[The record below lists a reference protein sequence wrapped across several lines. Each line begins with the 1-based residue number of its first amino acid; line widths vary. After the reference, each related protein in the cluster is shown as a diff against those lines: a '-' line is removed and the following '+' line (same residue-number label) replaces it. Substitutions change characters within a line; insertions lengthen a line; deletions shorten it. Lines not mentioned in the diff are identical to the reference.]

1 MNSSIIN
8 KVKPKEPDAKRTSV
22 AWNFFWTGFLIYT
35 ISFSVPGVYFS
46 LKYVQPLQLVGIA
59 LFIPS
64 GFYLIRWSFESIYLK
79 VLFLIYIFWSI
90 VTVIRGLSGD
100 YEFLKTMLFDAP
112 FSIFIYLAPLVLLF
126 KGFYSNLRK
135 LFIVIVILNVVYL
148 IYTILFYKIVIFGV
162 SGYFRLP
169 SWITEIFSHF
179 LSFPAAFLLL
189 TYMYHKKWKVI
200 YALLILAATF
210 LIVTIRARRGLMF
223 MSVSFMLASYL
234 LFYFTNK
241 GKILKI
247 ILSIGVLV
255 FVVFYSFVTY
265 SKNQYGTFGL
275 ITSRIDE
282 DTRKGV
288 ENYFYAGMSTTEL
301 VIGRGANGL
310 YYCPGIEE
318 QQDNVTVLRSVI
330 ETGYLQIVLKSGFIG
345 LGLYLLITIPA
356 IFTGLFY
363 SRNALSKA
371 SAIWILLYTIFLY
384 PTYVN
389 MFSLTYLI
397 IWFSV
402 RICYDKTFRLKS
414 NEEINSLFL
423 PIK

>member
-1 MNSSIIN
+1 MNPASEYIIDSI
-8 KVKPKEPDAKRTSV
+8 KDGDKRTFV
-22 AWNFFWTGFLIYT
+22 AWNFFWVGFLIYT
-35 ISFSVPGVYFS
+35 ISFCIPGVYFS
-46 LKYVQPLQLVGIA
+46 LKYIQPLQILGIS

-64 GFYLIRWSFESIYLK
+64 GFYLIRWSFDSNYLK
-79 VLFLIYIFWSI
+79 VLFLLYISWSI
-90 VTVIRGLSGD
+90 LTVIRGLSAD

-112 FSIFIYLAPLVLLF
+112 FSIFIYLAPLILLF
-126 KGFYSNLRK
+126 KDIYSNLK
-135 LFIVIVILNVVYL
+135 KIITVILVLNIVYL
-148 IYTILFYKIVIFGV
+148 LYTILFYRIVIYGM

-169 SWITEIFSHF
+169 AWITEIFSHF
-179 LSFPAAFLLL
+179 LSFPAAFLVL
-189 TYMYHKKWKVI
+189 TYMYHKKWKPFF
-200 YALLILAATF
+200 ALIILVLTF

-223 MSVSFMLASYL
+223 MTVCFMFTSYL

-247 ILSIGVLV
+247 ILSIGIFA
-255 FVVFYSFVTY
+255 FVVFYSYVTY
-265 SKNQYGTFGL
+265 TRNQYGTFGL

-288 ENYFYAGMSTTEL
+288 EDYFYAGMSTTEL
-301 VIGRGANGL
+301 IIGRGANGL

-345 LGLYLLITIPA
+345 LALYLLITIPA
-356 IFTGLFY
+356 IFKGLFF
-363 SRNALSKA
+363 SSNALAKA

-389 MFSLTYLI
+389 MFSLTYLL
-397 IWFSV
+397 IWISV
-402 RICYDKTFRLKS
+402 KICYDPNIRLRS
-414 NEEINSLFL
+414 NEEIKKLFQ
-423 PIK
+423 

>member
-1 MNSSIIN
+1 MNLASEYNIDSI
-8 KVKPKEPDAKRTSV
+8 KSGDKRTSV
-22 AWNFFWTGFLIYT
+22 AWNFFWVGFLIYT
-35 ISFSVPGVYFS
+35 ISFCIPGVYFS
-46 LKYVQPLQLVGIA
+46 LKYIQPLQIIGMS

-64 GFYLIRWSFESIYLK
+64 GFYLIRWSFESSYLK
-79 VLFLIYIFWSI
+79 VLFLLYISWSI
-90 VTVIRGLSGD
+90 LTILRGLSAD

-112 FSIFIYLAPLVLLF
+112 FSIFIYLAPVVLLF
-126 KGFYSNLRK
+126 KGFYANLRK
-135 LFIVIVILNVVYL
+135 LFIVILILNVIYL
-148 IYTILFYKIVIFGV
+148 FYTILFYRIVLFGV

-189 TYMYHKKWKVI
+189 TYMYHKKWKVL
-200 YALLILAATF
+200 YALVILAGTF

-223 MSVSFMLASYL
+223 MSVLFMLASYL

-247 ILSIGVLV
+247 LLSIGIFA

-288 ENYFYAGMSTTEL
+288 EDYFYAGMSTTDL
-301 VIGRGANGL
+301 ILGRGANGL

-345 LGLYLLITIPA
+345 LVLYLLITIPA
-356 IFTGLFY
+356 IFKGLF
-363 SRNALSKA
+363 SSNNALAKA

-397 IWFSV
+397 IWISV
-402 RICYDKTFRLKS
+402 KICYDRNLRLLS
-414 NEEINSLFL
+414 NEEIKKLFQ
-423 PIK
+423 